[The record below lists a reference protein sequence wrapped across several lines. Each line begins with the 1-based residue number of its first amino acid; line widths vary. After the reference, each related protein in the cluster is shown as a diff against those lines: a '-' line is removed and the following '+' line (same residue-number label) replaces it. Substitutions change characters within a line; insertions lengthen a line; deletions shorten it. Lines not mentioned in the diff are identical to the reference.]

1 MFRSNILPLD
11 RAFCAV
17 LGVVILVLGLGGS
30 AWANTDNAATSKAPV
45 TATTPTNKSTAEKP
59 AKATT
64 KAIKPTA
71 GMKQYLDRLMIA
83 ESGGNDLAKNPLS
96 TATGAYQFIESTFLQ
111 VMRRHFPKRVENLD
125 RSQILE
131 LRKNRAIARAAA
143 LAYSRDNATRLVAAG
158 HKSSY
163 PHLRLAY
170 LLGAGGAIKVLA
182 AKPATPLAKLM
193 SPAVIRANPWMSR
206 LTAGGLIRRSA
217 RDVSLSP
224 KTTAGLKPRRDP
236 VTGKLVLP
244 KSAPRKPRI
253 RVRCNLARPSCR
265 RWLAL
270 KKKQLARKARSR
282 KTSKRVAQNK
292 R

>member
-1 MFRSNILPLD
+1 MFRSDSLYRGWASFASL
-11 RAFCAV
+11 AVAV
-17 LGVVILVLGLGGS
+17 LILGLG
-30 AWANTDNAATSKAPV
+30 APARANTDNAATSKASA
-45 TATTPTNKSTAEKP
+45 TASKSTTEATAEKP
-59 AKATT
+59 AKTDEEP
-64 KAIKPTA
+64 IKSAA
-71 GMKQYLDRLMIA
+71 GMEQFLDRLMMA

-96 TATGAYQFIESTFLQ
+96 TATGAYQFIESTFIQ
-111 VMRRHFPKRVENLD
+111 VMRRHFPKRIEKLD
-125 RSQILE
+125 RAQILE

-158 HKSSY
+158 QKSSF

-170 LLGAGGAIKVLA
+170 LLGAGGAIKVLG
-182 AKPATPLAKLM
+182 AKPTTPLAKLM

-224 KTTAGLKPRRDP
+224 QTTAGLKPRRDP
-236 VTGKLVLP
+236 VTGKLILP

-270 KKKQLARKARSR
+270 KKKQLARKAQSR
-282 KTSKRVAQNK
+282 KKSERVAQNK